1 MDSDQS
7 VTSPFLDTQAVA
19 DYLGGLKKTTLERWR
34 SVGGGPVFYKL
45 GGRCFYRLEDLDA
58 FAHEGRRRSTAD
70 PGPAPEASSPRRG
83 R

>member
-1 MDSDQS
+1 MHCDHS
-7 VTSPFLDTQAVA
+7 VTSPFLDTQAAA

-58 FAHEGRRRSTAD
+58 FAQEGRRRSTAD
-70 PGPAPEASSPRRG
+70 SGPAPEASSAHEG